1 MISSLT
7 RSALVT
13 AVCLLTGCSA
23 GLTGSAK
30 GEKLAVTT
38 GALVKSGGA
47 ISGSTVS
54 PTARSDVRQPLS
66 VSVSPDS
73 AVEKCGRELKTLKRL
88 DMQRYTQRKS
98 QFDRLMSGASVY
110 ADVRKDVAGGTQEAV
125 DAMYR
130 FRTGKLCAEISRDV
144 LDALARQEGGTGG

>member
-1 MISSLT
+1 M
-7 RSALVT
+7 
-13 AVCLLTGCSA
+13 
-23 GLTGSAK
+23 
-30 GEKLAVTT
+30 
-38 GALVKSGGA
+38 KSGGA